1 MEQLRAALQQADDD
15 YLVGLSNKGIW
26 KRAYKDLE
34 GETPSLAWQG
44 EDAQVTLN
52 SETCVIKNPLG
63 ESTCSCPSS
72 GICRHVVTAILWL
85 KGQIGEDGQ
94 KGQENQGGEDSQTE
108 QSPGES
114 AVNWSAQE
122 AQNLQMNSD
131 RLVVQ
136 GGPTVQDSLTTST
149 AQGTSTAQE
158 NTATQGNQSGTQT
171 QKLSEP
177 SAGESAVGKSSVP
190 REEFLSVP
198 IDRLKRAC
206 GNRRYQTFLS
216 RIKTGELPQLMETSI
231 VTVTIPWEQTTVRLL
246 SPLEHSTC
254 TCHSKELC
262 GHKAQALL
270 LYQLK
275 YGKLHLKDLEVLEAE
290 ESSIDME
297 LAKEAADK
305 VREHL
310 LAQFEMGLS
319 RQSLEVEESLERL
332 AIICHRAQLA
342 NFENRLREAASD
354 YRLYFQRSASFRVE
368 ELFRKLLALYELT
381 GRVLE
386 AEAPAELS
394 ALAGSFRSDYELVG
408 RLQLMGMGARSFS
421 SKTGYEGEIYYFLE
435 TGQKKWYT
443 WTDARPVFYEGTRR
457 RPGSAAG
464 QAPAPWG
471 LTCSREQMSEM
482 EFELRDAKAASGERL
497 SSSQDTK
504 SEIIGPRN
512 LELPQIQE
520 LVYDDYELLLHDY
533 FGPKQNHG
541 SDTEAGSDYFSGY
554 NSSDVGEDGGGV
566 SVSSY
571 GDGTDDT
578 GNGSGAADGGRS
590 RRERLVLVRA
600 FHWEEPVFDS
610 VSQQFSWGLQD
621 KKGRTLSISLRYTK
635 TERYTINL
643 LERLEQRLRR
653 REEKILLFLGAVYLE
668 NGRLCL
674 YPIEFYRQ
682 GKRNSVESQTAEE
695 NPVSWENQGAEEMQ
709 ATSEGE
715 ASGKGQ
721 VIEKDRESEESIA
734 AGISRQNSG
743 SEILKIPNAVFET
756 MEQYRQEAA
765 RTLSDLLVSGLSSV
779 QEEVLSAMSLLA
791 EDGRRLGLTFAGDE
805 FFAIKEMLDNRRHQ
819 TDFQPE
825 PVMDVMTRLTRYLLV
840 CRQKLSYDMARLAME
855 PEEDSGTD
863 GDKEL
868 DEDIDSG
875 QI

>member
-1 MEQLRAALQQADDD
+1 MEQLRIALQQADDD

-44 EDAQVTLN
+44 EDAQVTLD
-52 SETCVIKNPLG
+52 SETCVIKKPLG

-85 KGQIGEDGQ
+85 KGQMGEDNQ
-94 KGQENQGGEDSQTE
+94 KEQGGEVS
-108 QSPGES
+108 
-114 AVNWSAQE
+114 VNNEDTQE
-122 AQNLQMNSD
+122 NQNLQMSLGNSA
-131 RLVVQ
+131 VQ
-136 GGPTVQDSLTTST
+136 GPPTVEDSLSVQGPPTVEDSLTV
-149 AQGTSTAQE
+149 QGTSTAQ
-158 NTATQGNQSGTQT
+158 GSQSGTQT

-177 SAGESAVGKSSVP
+177 STRESAVGRSSVP
-190 REEFLSVP
+190 REEFLTVP

-206 GNRRYQTFLS
+206 GNRRYQTFLG
-216 RIKTGELPQLMETSI
+216 RIKTGELPEFTETSI
-231 VTVTIPWEQTTVRLL
+231 VTVTIPWEQTTVRIL

-275 YGKLHLKDLEVLEAE
+275 HGKIHLKDLEVLEAE

-297 LAKEAADK
+297 LAKEAAGR
-305 VREHL
+305 VREHI

-342 NFENRLREAASD
+342 NFETRLREAASD
-354 YRLYFQRSASFRVE
+354 YRLYFQRSAAFRVE
-368 ELFRKLLALYELT
+368 ELFRKLLALHELA
-381 GRVLE
+381 GRVLK
-386 AEAPAELS
+386 AETPAGLS

-435 TGQKKWYT
+435 TRQKKWYT
-443 WTDARPVFYEGTRR
+443 WTDARPVFYEDTRR

-482 EFELRDAKAASGERL
+482 EFELKDAKAAAGERL

-504 SEIIGPRN
+504 SEIMGPRN

-541 SDTEAGSDYFSGY
+541 SDTDSDDFSEYDGSEGGADTEEISDIGMGGESGIGRESDTDGAGSGDR
-554 NSSDVGEDGGGV
+554 VG
-566 SVSSY
+566 
-571 GDGTDDT
+571 
-578 GNGSGAADGGRS
+578 GGRS

-621 KKGRTLSISLRYTK
+621 KKGRTLFISLRYTK

-682 GKRNSVESQTAEE
+682 GT
-695 NPVSWENQGAEEMQ
+695 GA
-709 ATSEGE
+709 SIEGQE
-715 ASGKGQ
+715 GQ
-721 VIEKDRESEESIA
+721 VAGERQAPGEGKAFGEGHAIERDQESEESIA
-734 AGISRQNSG
+734 KGLSQQNLG
-743 SEILKIPNAVFET
+743 SEILKIPYAVFET

-765 RTLSDLLVSGLSSV
+765 RTMSDLLVSGLASV

-805 FFAIKEMLDNRRHQ
+805 LSDLREMLENRRHQ
-819 TDFQPE
+819 TDFRPE
-825 PVMDVMTRLTRYLLV
+825 PVMDAMTRLIRYLLA

-855 PEEDSGTD
+855 PEDDVDSGE
-863 GDKEL
+863 DKEP

-875 QI
+875 ET

>member
-1 MEQLRAALQQADDD
+1 MEQLQAALQQADDD

-34 GETPSLAWQG
+34 GETPSLTWQG
-44 EDAQVTLN
+44 EDAQVTLS

-94 KGQENQGGEDSQTE
+94 KEQGVEASANNGGTLEEQGRSEVQDGQEQLDN
-108 QSPGES
+108 
-114 AVNWSAQE
+114 
-122 AQNLQMNSD
+122 
-131 RLVVQ
+131 
-136 GGPTVQDSLTTST
+136 
-149 AQGTSTAQE
+149 
-158 NTATQGNQSGTQT
+158 
-171 QKLSEP
+171 
-177 SAGESAVGKSSVP
+177 

-206 GNRRYQTFLS
+206 GNKRYQTFLS
-216 RIKTGELPQLMETSI
+216 RMKTGELPQLTETSI

-246 SPLEHSTC
+246 SPLEYSTC

-297 LAKEAADK
+297 LAKEAAGK
-305 VREHL
+305 VREHI

-354 YRLYFQRSASFRVE
+354 YRLYFQRSAAFRVE
-368 ELFRKLLALYELT
+368 ELFRKLLALHELA

-386 AEAPAELS
+386 SKTPTELS

-435 TGQKKWYT
+435 TRQKKWYT

-482 EFELRDAKAASGERL
+482 AFELKDAKAASGERL

-541 SDTEAGSDYFSGY
+541 SDTGPGSDDFGDYDASESG
-554 NSSDVGEDGGGV
+554 NDVGEVGGVGMDGEYGIGMESDSDDGG
-566 SVSSY
+566 S
-571 GDGTDDT
+571 GDR
-578 GNGSGAADGGRS
+578 AGGDRS

-600 FHWEEPVFDS
+600 FHWEDPVFDS

-621 KKGRTLSISLRYTK
+621 KKGRTLFISLRYTK
-635 TERYTINL
+635 AERYTINL

-682 GKRNSVESQTAEE
+682 GKGTSGEGQTAEDSQASKGNQAFRE
-695 NPVSWENQGAEEMQ
+695 SQASKENQ
-709 ATSEGE
+709 
-715 ASGKGQ
+715 ASGEKLA
-721 VIEKDRESEESIA
+721 IEKDRESKESIVPKL
-734 AGISRQNSG
+734 SQQNSA
-743 SEILKIPNAVFET
+743 SEILKIPYAVFET

-765 RTLSDLLVSGLSSV
+765 RTLFDLLVSGLSSV
-779 QEEVLSAMSLLA
+779 QDEVLSAMSLLA
-791 EDGRRLGLTFAGDE
+791 EDGRRLGLTLAGDGLSS
-805 FFAIKEMLDNRRHQ
+805 IKEMLENRRHQ
-819 TDFQPE
+819 TDFRPE
-825 PVMDVMTRLTRYLLV
+825 PVMDAMTRLIRYLLV

-855 PEEDSGTD
+855 PEDDVESGE
-863 GDKEL
+863 DKEP

-875 QI
+875 ET

>member
-85 KGQIGEDGQ
+85 KGQIGGEGQ
-94 KGQENQGGEDSQTE
+94 KEEGIEESQ
-108 QSPGES
+108 
-114 AVNWSAQE
+114 
-122 AQNLQMNSD
+122 NS
-131 RLVVQ
+131 
-136 GGPTVQDSLTTST
+136 G
-149 AQGTSTAQE
+149 
-158 NTATQGNQSGTQT
+158 GTQEEQGSPT
-171 QKLSEP
+171 ANGSQDGTHAQKLREP
-177 SAGESAVGKSSVP
+177 SAGENAVGKSSAP

-206 GNRRYQTFLS
+206 GNKRYQTFLG
-216 RIKTGELPQLMETSI
+216 RVRTGELPQLTETSI

-246 SPLEHSTC
+246 YPLEHSTC

-275 YGKLHLKDLEVLEAE
+275 YGKIHLRDLQALEAE
-290 ESSIDME
+290 ESSVDME
-297 LAKEAADK
+297 LAKEAAGK
-305 VREHL
+305 VREHI

-342 NFENRLREAASD
+342 NFETRLREAASD
-354 YRLYFQRSASFRVE
+354 YRLYFQRSAAFRVE
-368 ELFRKLLALYELT
+368 ELFRKLLALHELA
-381 GRVLE
+381 GQVLK
-386 AEAPAELS
+386 AETPAELT

-435 TGQKKWYT
+435 TRQKKWYT
-443 WTDARPVFYEGTRR
+443 WTDARPVFYEDTRR

-482 EFELRDAKAASGERL
+482 EFELKDAKAAAGERL

-504 SEIIGPRN
+504 SEIMGPRN
-512 LELPQIQE
+512 LELPQVQE

-541 SDTEAGSDYFSGY
+541 SDTGTGSDDFSEYDG
-554 NSSDVGEDGGGV
+554 SESGADAGEISDIGMGGESDIGRE
-566 SVSSY
+566 S
-571 GDGTDDT
+571 DADDS
-578 GNGSGAADGGRS
+578 GSGDRVGGGRS

-621 KKGRTLSISLRYTK
+621 KKGRTLFISLRYTK

-682 GKRNSVESQTAEE
+682 GRGNSVENQTAEE
-695 NPVSWENQGAEEMQ
+695 GQTAWESQVSRENQ
-709 ATSEGE
+709 
-715 ASGKGQ
+715 ASG
-721 VIEKDRESEESIA
+721 ES
-734 AGISRQNSG
+734 
-743 SEILKIPNAVFET
+743 LKIPYAVFET

-765 RTLSDLLVSGLSSV
+765 RTMSDLLVSGLASV
-779 QEEVLSAMSLLA
+779 QEEVLSAISLLA

-805 FFAIKEMLDNRRHQ
+805 LSDLREMLENRRHQ
-819 TDFQPE
+819 TDFRPE
-825 PVMDVMTRLTRYLLV
+825 PVMDAMTRLIRYLLA

-855 PEEDSGTD
+855 PKDDAGADE
-863 GDKEL
+863 DKEP

-875 QI
+875 ET

>member
-1 MEQLRAALQQADDD
+1 MEQLRAALRQADDD

-34 GETPSLAWQG
+34 GETPSLTWQG

-85 KGQIGEDGQ
+85 KGQMGEDGQ
-94 KGQENQGGEDSQTE
+94 KELDNQGGEDSQKE
-108 QSPGES
+108 Q
-114 AVNWSAQE
+114 
-122 AQNLQMNSD
+122 
-131 RLVVQ
+131 
-136 GGPTVQDSLTTST
+136 
-149 AQGTSTAQE
+149 
-158 NTATQGNQSGTQT
+158 
-171 QKLSEP
+171 
-177 SAGESAVGKSSVP
+177 SAGESANNGGTLEEPGRSEVQDGQEQLDN

-216 RIKTGELPQLMETSI
+216 RVKTGELPQLTETSI

-246 SPLEHSTC
+246 SPLEYSTC

-290 ESSIDME
+290 ESSIDMG
-297 LAKEAADK
+297 LAKEAAGR
-305 VREHL
+305 VREHI

-354 YRLYFQRSASFRVE
+354 YRLYFQRSAAFRVE
-368 ELFRKLLALYELT
+368 ELFRKLLALYELA

-386 AEAPAELS
+386 AETLAGLS

-435 TGQKKWYT
+435 TRQKKWYT

-482 EFELRDAKAASGERL
+482 EFELKDAKAAAGERL

-541 SDTEAGSDYFSGY
+541 SDTGAGSDDFGEYDGSESGDDAGEI
-554 NSSDVGEDGGGV
+554 SDIGMGGESDIGRE
-566 SVSSY
+566 S
-571 GDGTDDT
+571 DADDS
-578 GNGSGAADGGRS
+578 GSGDRAGGGRS

-610 VSQQFSWGLQD
+610 ISQQFSWGLQD
-621 KKGRTLSISLRYTK
+621 KKGRTLFISLRYTK

-653 REEKILLFLGAVYLE
+653 REEKILLFLGTVYLE

-682 GKRNSVESQTAEE
+682 GKGASVESQAAEE
-695 NPVSWENQGAEEMQ
+695 GQ
-709 ATSEGE
+709 ASKESQTIEQNRM
-715 ASGKGQ
+715 SG
-721 VIEKDRESEESIA
+721 ESIA
-734 AGISRQNSG
+734 TALSQQKSA
-743 SEILKIPNAVFET
+743 SEILKIPYSVFQT

-779 QEEVLSAMSLLA
+779 QDEVLSAMSLLA

-805 FFAIKEMLDNRRHQ
+805 LSALREMLDNRRHQ
-819 TDFQPE
+819 TDFRPE
-825 PVMDVMTRLTRYLLV
+825 PVMDAMTKLVRYLLV

-855 PEEDSGTD
+855 PKDDAGADE
-863 GDKEL
+863 DKEP
-868 DEDIDSG
+868 DENIDSG
-875 QI
+875 EI

>member
-1 MEQLRAALQQADDD
+1 MEQLRMALQQADDD

-34 GETPSLAWQG
+34 GEMPSLIWQG

-85 KGQIGEDGQ
+85 KGQMGEDGQ
-94 KGQENQGGEDSQTE
+94 KEQDNQGGEDSQKE
-108 QSPGES
+108 QSAGES

-131 RLVVQ
+131 RSVVQ
-136 GGPTVQDSLTTST
+136 GGPTVQNSLTTST

-158 NTATQGNQSGTQT
+158 NTATHGNQSGTPT
-171 QKLSEP
+171 QNLSES
-177 SAGESAVGKSSVP
+177 SAGESAVGKSSIP

-216 RIKTGELPQLMETSI
+216 RMKTEELPQLTETSI

-290 ESSIDME
+290 ESSIDIR
-297 LAKEAADK
+297 LAKEAAGT
-305 VREHL
+305 VQEHI

-354 YRLYFQRSASFRVE
+354 YRLYFQRSAAFRVE

-394 ALAGSFRSDYELVG
+394 TLAGSFRSDYELVG
-408 RLQLMGMGARSFS
+408 QLQLMGMGARSFS

-435 TGQKKWYT
+435 TRQKKWYT

-482 EFELRDAKAASGERL
+482 EFELKDAKAASGERL

-512 LELPQIQE
+512 MELPQIQE

-541 SDTEAGSDYFSGY
+541 SDTGTGSDDFSEY
-554 NSSDVGEDGGGV
+554 DSPDVGEDEGG
-566 SVSSY
+566 
-571 GDGTDDT
+571 
-578 GNGSGAADGGRS
+578 GSGADTGEISGIGMGGESDISMESGSDGTGSGDRAGGGRS

-621 KKGRTLSISLRYTK
+621 KKGRTLFISLRYTK
-635 TERYTINL
+635 AERYTINL

-682 GKRNSVESQTAEE
+682 GKGASIEGQAAEESQ
-695 NPVSWENQGAEEMQ
+695 
-709 ATSEGE
+709 
-715 ASGKGQ
+715 AS
-721 VIEKDRESEESIA
+721 
-734 AGISRQNSG
+734 SRQSSG
-743 SEILKIPNAVFET
+743 SEILKIPYAVFET

-765 RTLSDLLVSGLSSV
+765 RTMSDLLVSGLASV

-805 FFAIKEMLDNRRHQ
+805 LSDLREMLENRRHQ
-819 TDFQPE
+819 TDFRPE
-825 PVMDVMTRLTRYLLV
+825 PVMDAMTRIIRYLLA

-855 PEEDSGTD
+855 PEEDMDSGE
-863 GDKEL
+863 DKES
-868 DEDIDSG
+868 DEDVDSG
-875 QI
+875 ET